1 MGPSEEYARPGSMR
15 TDPTDNGGLFI
26 GRRPGTGPIR
36 YRGTP
41 DPSVGMHR
49 AFDRLFAASLLAFM
63 MLVSLAFWGPIP
75 AGCLWLGAQVQAQT
89 ESGSLGIVVSCLGV
103 LAALLGGLVVLKRLD
118 RFWILVRRAAGY
130 DQRSGVI
137 GSVFA
142 IAAVIGVALFVAWF
156 LLLAGQGSDLI
167 GGRR

>member
-1 MGPSEEYARPGSMR
+1 MR
-15 TDPTDNGGLFI
+15 TDPTDSGGLFI

-36 YRGTP
+36 YRGAP
-41 DPSVGMHR
+41 AHSVGMHR

-63 MLVSLAFWGPIP
+63 MVVSLGFWGPIP

-89 ESGSLGIVVSCLGV
+89 ESGSLGLVASCLGV
-103 LAALLGGLVVLKRLD
+103 LVALLGGLVLLKRLD
-118 RFWILVRRAAGY
+118 QFWILVRRAAGY

-137 GSVFA
+137 GPVFA
-142 IAAVIGVALFVAWF
+142 IAAIIGVALFVAWF
-156 LLLAGQGSDLI
+156 LLLAGPSSDLI